1 MSGNFISEVLPI
13 LQEYAF
19 EDYTLLGQLLGDGI
33 VDTELQVIRP
43 DVLEA
48 PGEFVEA
55 LRTNFGT
62 TD

>member
-1 MSGNFISEVLPI
+1 MRTTP
-13 LQEYAF
+13 
-19 EDYTLLGQLLGDGI
+19 LLGQLLGDGV

-43 DVLEA
+43 DVLKA